1 MAAVMLLFGWIGIA
15 ISATPAVTGGLVIVV
30 VFIAAVGVAAIV
42 SGHVARRRARR
53 VGGLEGVRLAVA
65 GLALGYGAIAL
76 LAAAAAA
83 GLAAYVAA
91 QNNGGFLD

>member
-1 MAAVMLLFGWIGIA
+1 
-15 ISATPAVTGGLVIVV
+15 
-30 VFIAAVGVAAIV
+30 
-42 SGHVARRRARR
+42 